1 MRVADLVFSVRHLS
15 EEEVALLTHSEL
27 VDEALDR
34 HDEELGHPG
43 PPGFRERLARG
54 DISW

>member
-1 MRVADLVFSVRHLS
+1 MRVSDLVFASPRLS
-15 EEEVALLTHSEL
+15 EDEVALLTRYDL
-27 VDEALDR
+27 VDEALDAR
-34 HDEELGHPG
+34 DEEHGDPG